1 MIDIRQWRIEHG
13 YTVAAFSRITGVHRK
28 VIERAEAGMTI
39 QYRSADK
46 ICRAIGIPLIY
57 SDWAITKDKFRQ
69 VERPYPVKE
78 YRTYKFFRD
87 KLKTGEQI
95 MVPCTQLKSKDRKG
109 VLVEGTILK
118 FYENYALLEL
128 RIKKHCNS
136 GERYRTIKSG
146 FALDDLVKFKEGCY
160 QNE

>member
-1 MIDIRQWRIEHG
+1 MIDLKQWRLERG
-13 YTVAAFSRITGVHRK
+13 YTVAALSRIAGVHRK

-46 ICRAIGIPLIY
+46 ICRAIGIPLVY

-69 VERPYPVKE
+69 VKKPCPVKE
-78 YRTYKFFRD
+78 YRTYKFFKS
-87 KLKTGEQI
+87 KLKIGDRI
-95 MVPCTQLKSKDRKG
+95 MVPCTQLKTKDKQASM
-109 VLVEGTILK
+109 VEGKILK